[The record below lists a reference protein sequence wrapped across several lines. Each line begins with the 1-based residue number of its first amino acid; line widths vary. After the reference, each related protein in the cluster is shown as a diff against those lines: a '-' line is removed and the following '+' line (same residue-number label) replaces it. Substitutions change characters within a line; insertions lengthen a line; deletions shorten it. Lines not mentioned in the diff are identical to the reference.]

1 MLLAAAAGQGSGGS
15 SDMAISSSESGK
27 IALNALERMQS
38 LNIPATPDNFTVWYH
53 YCGDVNAELT
63 RAINVLMRSP
73 KKVSAEDSA
82 YLYDRFF
89 GSVREEVSGDV
100 AKRLEEVMMRA
111 AGDLNAAGVGAAA
124 FGNAL
129 ADASGALA
137 AETSGGAS
145 VAQIVNGIVAASR
158 QMEARTREL
167 ERRLEAASSE
177 VTLLRTEVEEARREA
192 FTDGLTGLANRKQFD
207 LKLHAECQS
216 AIEMQQ
222 PLSLLM
228 LDLDH
233 FKRFNDEHGHQVGDQ
248 VLRLLGEV
256 VRQCVKG
263 SDTAA
268 RYGGEEFSIIL
279 PSCPL
284 LNAKAV
290 ANTVRDRIAKKQIV
304 NRTTGKPL
312 GAITLSVGAA
322 LYRPGEDLAAFI
334 ERADSALYRAK
345 KEGRNRCV
353 SELEMRGPAMAF

>member
-1 MLLAAAAGQGSGGS
+1 
-15 SDMAISSSESGK
+15 MAISSAQSGK

-38 LNIPATPDNFTVWYH
+38 LDIPATPDNFTVWYH
-53 YCGDVNAELT
+53 YCSNVNADLK
-63 RAINVLMRSP
+63 RAIDMLMLSP
-73 KKVSAEDSA
+73 KKVTAEDSA

-89 GSVREEVSGDV
+89 GSVRESELSGDV
-100 AKRLEEVMMRA
+100 VQRLEEVIQRA
-111 AGDLNAAGVGAAA
+111 TSDLNAAGVGAAA

-137 AETSGGAS
+137 ADTSGGAS
-145 VAQIVNGIVAASR
+145 VMQIVNGIVAASR

-167 ERRLEAASSE
+167 EKRLEAASSE
-177 VTLLRTEVEEARREA
+177 VTVLKNEVEEARREA

-207 LKLHAECQS
+207 LKLHAESQAALDS
-216 AIEMQQ
+216 KQ
-222 PLSLLM
+222 PLSLLL
-228 LDLDH
+228 LDLDY

-256 VRQCVKG
+256 MRQCVKG

-279 PSCPL
+279 PNCPL

-290 ANTVRDRIAKKQIV
+290 ANAVRERIAKKQIV

-322 LYRPGEDLAAFI
+322 LYRAGEDLTAFI

-345 KEGRNRCV
+345 KDGRNRCV
-353 SELEMRGPAMAF
+353 SELELGPQPVGVLTS

>member
-1 MLLAAAAGQGSGGS
+1 
-15 SDMAISSSESGK
+15 MAISSAQSGK

-38 LNIPATPDNFTVWYH
+38 LDIPATPDNFTVWYH
-53 YCGDVNAELT
+53 YCGNVNPDLK
-63 RAINVLMRSP
+63 RAIDVLMRSP
-73 KKVSAEDSA
+73 KGVSAEDSA
-82 YLYDRFF
+82 YLYERFF
-89 GSVREEVSGDV
+89 GTANQAEVSGDV
-100 AKRLEEVMMRA
+100 VARLEEVMVRA
-111 AGDLNAAGVGAAA
+111 SGDLNAAGAGAAA

-129 ADASGALA
+129 ADATGALA
-137 AETSGGAS
+137 ADTSGGGAS
-145 VAQIVNGIVAASR
+145 MVQIINGIVAASR

-167 ERRLEAASSE
+167 EKRLEAASSE
-177 VTLLRTEVEEARREA
+177 VTVLKNEVEEARREA

-207 LKLHAECQS
+207 VKLHAEAQAALES
-216 AIEMQQ
+216 KQ

-228 LDLDH
+228 LDLDY

-279 PSCPL
+279 PNCPL

-290 ANTVRDRIAKKQIV
+290 ANAVRDRIAKKQIV

-322 LYRPGEDLAAFI
+322 LYRAGEDLTAFI

-345 KEGRNRCV
+345 KDGRNRCV
-353 SELEMRGPAMAF
+353 SELDMGPKPIGVLTS